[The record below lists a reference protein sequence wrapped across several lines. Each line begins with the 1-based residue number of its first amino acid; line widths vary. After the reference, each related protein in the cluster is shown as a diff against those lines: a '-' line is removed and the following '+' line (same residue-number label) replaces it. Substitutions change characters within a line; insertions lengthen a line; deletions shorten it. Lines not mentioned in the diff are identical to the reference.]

1 MKMENNQLPSL
12 TFEQAKRAKNV
23 GFDWPTNEL
32 ITPDNKVW
40 SPENIHKAH
49 SGDYGFGTF
58 IKCPENAL
66 FLQWAREVR
75 GIANAVSLDIHEDEP
90 HLFFK
95 GYKWQYY
102 VMASDFIVSV
112 KEASHF
118 ETYPQAETALI
129 YEILNIL
136 EKQ

>member
-12 TFEQAKRAKNV
+12 TFEQAKKAKNV

-66 FLQWAREVR
+66 FLQWAREVNGLHGWTELNELKWR
-75 GIANAVSLDIHEDEP
+75 YCWHGVADRWNM
-90 HLFFK
+90 K
-95 GYKWQYY
+95 GR
-102 VMASDFIVSV
+102 F
-112 KEASHF
+112 EF
-118 ETYPQAETALI
+118 ETHPQAETALI
-129 YEILNIL
+129 DEILNIL

>member
-1 MKMENNQLPSL
+1 MKMENNQLPRL
-12 TFEQAKRAKNV
+12 NFDQAKRAKNV
-23 GFDWPTNEL
+23 GFDWPTIEL

-66 FLQWAREVR
+66 FLQWARDAKGLH
-75 GIANAVSLDIHEDEP
+75 GIIDMSIENSNWGYCVQDINNLEDTP
-90 HLFFK
+90 VWSYAFFD
-95 GYKWQYY
+95 GDSH
-102 VMASDFIVSV
+102 AS
-112 KEASHF
+112 
-118 ETYPQAETALI
+118 AETALI
-129 YEILNIL
+129 DEILNIL

>member
-1 MKMENNQLPSL
+1 MKMENNQLPRL
-12 TFEQAKRAKNV
+12 NFDQAKRAKNV
-23 GFDWPTNEL
+23 GFDWPTIEL

-66 FLQWAREVR
+66 FLQWARKTKEMHGLVYPDQR
-75 GIANAVSLDIHEDEP
+75 ENMEGKWAFSIECLEDGSWGASSGMEG
-90 HLFFK
+90 LF
-95 GYKWQYY
+95 
-102 VMASDFIVSV
+102 D
-112 KEASHF
+112 
-118 ETYPQAETALI
+118 TYLQAETALI
-129 YEILNIL
+129 DEILNIL